1 MAIMPEH
8 TENRKLMT
16 HDEINACLER
26 VDARLKAARVQH
38 ERAELLRAQ
47 REEFE
52 RQYFGRRFILIRF

>member
-1 MAIMPEH
+1 MATMPQQ

-16 HDEINACLER
+16 HDEITACLDR
-26 VDARLKAARVQH
+26 IDARLKAAREQR

-52 RQYFGRRFILIRF
+52 RLYFGRRFILIRF